1 MSPSISS
8 SDVQA
13 LRFGVATAS
22 LGLAATHTL
31 ESKLAALQNAGIRY
45 CEVGFGS
52 YMAWVREQ
60 IPGL

>member
-1 MSPSISS
+1 MSTIIATV
-8 SDVQA
+8 DLEA

-31 ESKLAALQNAGIRY
+31 ESKFQALQDAGIKY
-45 CEVGFGS
+45 CELGFGA

-60 IPGL
+60 VPGL